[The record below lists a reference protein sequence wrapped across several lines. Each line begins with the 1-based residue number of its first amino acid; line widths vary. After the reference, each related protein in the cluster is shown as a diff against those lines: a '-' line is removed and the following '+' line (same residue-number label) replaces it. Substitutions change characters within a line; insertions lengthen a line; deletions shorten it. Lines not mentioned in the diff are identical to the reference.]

1 MILSLLFA
9 IVTPLATPSVS
20 TQANAVPAPLAT
32 TAITYAQ
39 DEPEDKRP
47 EVKDLCAK
55 LSKHIGKRG
64 KEDTEA
70 LSVIDT
76 LLQEYQK
83 SGPKDRGL
91 IVKTL
96 GKCYEQ
102 KRQPLEEGVP
112 NNRLYLTATVALG
125 EMGKDATKTLMK
137 YIGHKKHRA
146 DEGLQ
151 RELILALGKTKDP
164 SGVKTLTDLL
174 NNKTDSLI
182 GAAAE
187 ALGQFTEVDLKVR
200 KDIFNSLLKVLV
212 TTKAVMDGDAADIQA
227 RERFDTIAGPIS
239 TTLKDLS
246 GHDGARRPEDWQHWW
261 NKNKKKDWDSL
272 ED

>member
-1 MILSLLFA
+1 MILSLLLV
-9 IVTPLATPSVS
+9 ITSPLSPS
-20 TQANAVPAPLAT
+20 ALPAPGLIAP
-32 TAITYAQ
+32 AALVLSQ

-47 EVKDLCAK
+47 EVKELCDT
-55 LSKHIGKRG
+55 LGGHIGKRG
-64 KEDTEA
+64 DEDTEA
-70 LSVIDT
+70 LKVIDT
-76 LLQEYQK
+76 MLQEYK
-83 SGPKDRGL
+83 VSGPKDRGL
-91 IVKTL
+91 IVKAL

-125 EMGKDATKTLMK
+125 EMGTDASKTLIK
-137 YIGHKKHRA
+137 YIGHKKHRS

-164 SGVKTLTDLL
+164 AGVKTLEGLL
-174 NNKTDSLI
+174 NDKTDSLV

-187 ALGQFTEVDLKVR
+187 ALGQYTELPLEDR

-212 TTKAVMDGDAADIQA
+212 TAKTVMDADAADIQA
-227 RERFDTIAGPIS
+227 RDRFDTIAGPIS

-246 GHDGARRPEDWQHWW
+246 GHEGARKPEEWQHWW
-261 NKNKKKDWDSL
+261 NKNKKKDWD
-272 ED
+272 E